1 MADKGKKKQSHSHL
15 KRFGMAVT
23 IALICIGLAYLMGLI
38 PFFERAELMS
48 LDIRYRTRKPIE
60 LYHNLGYVNL
70 DNESCELAGAWP
82 WPRTYHNALIKTLKF
97 YDATSAGYDVFY
109 TEKSPLDKRPHPEL
123 EELSQDE
130 RYEFIESMIRV
141 HDNEFEEGLLESEI
155 IYLGQFMT
163 TPDQVLTLANDASL
177 EEIHN
182 FIKKE
187 KETAM
192 AKDEQAVLDKEEA
205 LAIADRDSFPSNE
218 LWNQNLDHAFDIAVP
233 ITQLAQ
239 ASKGIGFEQIIP
251 DNITGTVYQ
260 YPIFLEYNGRI
271 YPALGLLIA
280 ADILGIDLSKTKL
293 VPGEYIEFEVTK
305 AHGKIQ
311 PGPVRIPINE
321 KTRLLMN
328 WSAPYFDTYFHVN
341 FKQLSYYYAYN
352 QIKQILQTIPAED
365 FGSKN
370 IKRVY
375 KNLKT
380 LIISENWVP
389 EDDAGPIAMELI
401 LAHGIQIKQSKE
413 NLLKL
418 VHSTEGFSEKDW
430 DRVSQA
436 VTLAMKV
443 RDQANQDDL
452 EYAKNNFDNHDY
464 WTFREGLYSE
474 KDYPALSSEHQSEI
488 ARNVLAFKAKGRLK
502 EVSPLY
508 FPPCL
513 EARIQGKDRALS
525 PIMLHNKVLMIGL
538 EGEGTI
544 DLNPQPYEES
554 CAMVALHANAINMFL
569 TGQYLSFKDPME
581 TLFYL
586 VVLTFLVSII
596 SQYVGT
602 RLRLPL
608 ILILFTGFIWQAWH
622 KFSEKGEHLA
632 VVIPA
637 LGMGLAYLISLGIQL
652 YVAYKEKQKMKGM
665 FGKMVSP
672 DVLKVMSDNPE
683 LFSLTGKRQP
693 CTSYFSSMENFKE
706 ITKGVTPQEMTGLLS
721 SYLTPASQIVTG
733 YKGYIDKYEGHIIMA
748 DFGVPLN
755 TGDHRLQCL
764 YSCIEQQLDIQAFKT
779 FIYSRTGKHVN
790 TSMGVNTGFVSAGNM
805 GSDKKMQYTIMGD
818 TVNTAA
824 RFRPA
829 NWIYDY
835 LGSIIIGEMTYPLVK
850 DHIESRNLDRLLL
863 KGKLKPVNIYEVMG
877 WNESS
882 YTEMRGKED
891 VSETLM
897 VCWAQHCPPEK
908 IYGYEKFWKY
918 QHQRKEH
925 PLCLELSDFFAGQID
940 ASAELTRLTIFK
952 QIRDNGV
959 NYLELSERYQAITQ
973 KPLAPIPEGQW
984 QPRLQQWAQELHGSI
999 EVLEKEYRGN
1009 PEADK
1014 LHRDLLDVYEKLEAM
1029 EERLELNSQ
1038 DLELPE
1044 PLIKT
1049 WDEIRDYMSSGFIQ
1063 DDKDYHELYMQR
1075 YSQYEEKAT
1084 ELVNHVKGKMGTYHE
1099 MMAQIGS
1106 RTEAETRGATIYE
1119 EGLQL
1124 HWERKWDESMAK
1136 FKAALEFL
1144 PGDKASLTFI
1154 DRLESY
1160 KVNPPG
1166 SDWQGEFKQTKK

>member
-1 MADKGKKKQSHSHL
+1 
-15 KRFGMAVT
+15 MAVL
-23 IALICIGLAYLMGLI
+23 IATICIVLAYLMGLI

-97 YDATSAGYDVFY
+97 YGAKSAGYDVFY
-109 TEKSPLDKRPHPEL
+109 TEKSPLEKLPVPETK
-123 EELSQDE
+123 ELSQDA
-130 RYEFIESMIRV
+130 RYEFIESMIRI

-155 IYLGQFMT
+155 IYLGQYMT
-163 TPDQVLTLANDASL
+163 TPDQVQSLSNDASL
-177 EEIHN
+177 EEIHEY
-182 FIKKE
+182 IAKE
-187 KETAM
+187 KQKALSN
-192 AKDEQAVLDKEEA
+192 DEEAALAKEEA
-205 LAIADRDSFPSNE
+205 IAIADKDSFPSNE
-218 LWNQNLDHAFDIAVP
+218 LWSQNLDHAFDIAVP

-271 YPALGLLIA
+271 YPALGLLMA

-293 VPGEYIEFEVTK
+293 VPGDYIEFEVTK
-305 AHGKIQ
+305 AHGVVQ
-311 PGPVRIPINE
+311 PGPVRIPVNE

-352 QIKQILQTIPAED
+352 QIKKQLRALPP
-365 FGSKN
+365 
-370 IKRVY
+370 
-375 KNLKT
+375 KNLQAT
-380 LIISENWVP
+380 QFQQIAESLSSLMIRENWVP
-389 EDDAGPIAMELI
+389 EDEAARIAMELT
-401 LAHGIQIKQSKE
+401 LAKAIQSGIDKKDLIPLIKTQKDFSKE
-413 NLLKL
+413 DM
-418 VHSTEGFSEKDW
+418 EK
-430 DRVSQA
+430 VFQA
-436 VTLAMKV
+436 VALAEHI
-443 RDQANQDDL
+443 RDHATQEDL
-452 EYAKNNFDNHDY
+452 EYAMAHLDLHDF
-464 WTFREGLYSE
+464 WTYREGLYAE
-474 KDYPALSSEHQSEI
+474 KNYPALSPEHQSEI
-488 ARNVLAFKAKGRLK
+488 ARNVLAFKAKNRL
-502 EVSPLY
+502 EDVSPLY

-513 EARIQGKDRALS
+513 VSRIQGKDRALS
-525 PIMLHNKVLMIGL
+525 PVMLYNKVLMIGL

-569 TGQYLSFKDPME
+569 TGQYLSFKDPAQ
-581 TLFYL
+581 TLLYL
-586 VVLTFLVSII
+586 VVLTFLVAVI

-608 ILILFTGFIWQAWH
+608 ILILFAAFIWQAWH
-622 KFSEKGEHLA
+622 KFSDKGEHLA
-632 VVIPA
+632 IIIPA
-637 LGMGLAYLISLGIQL
+637 LGMTLAYLISLGLQL
-652 YVAYKEKQKMKGM
+652 YIAYKEKQKMKGM

-877 WNESS
+877 WKESS
-882 YTEMRGKED
+882 YLEMRGKED
-891 VSETLM
+891 VTETLM

-908 IYGYEKFWKY
+908 IYGYQKFWTH
-918 QHQRKEH
+918 QHERKEH
-925 PLCLELSDFFAGQID
+925 PLCLELADFFGGQID
-940 ASAELTRLTIFK
+940 ASAELTKLTLFK

-959 NYLELSERYQAITQ
+959 NYLELSDRYEEITQ

-984 QPRLQQWAQELHGSI
+984 QPRLQQWAQELHTSI

-1009 PEADK
+1009 PAADK

-1038 DLELPE
+1038 DLQLPE
-1044 PLIKT
+1044 PLVKT
-1049 WDEIRDYMSSGFIQ
+1049 WDDIREYMSSGFIK
-1063 DDKDYHELYMQR
+1063 DDQDYHELYMER
-1075 YSQYEEKAT
+1075 YAQYEEKAT
-1084 ELVNHVKGKMGTYHE
+1084 ELVNHVKGKMSTYHE

-1106 RTEAETRGATIYE
+1106 RTEAETRGAAIYE

-1124 HWERKWDESMAK
+1124 HWDRKWDESIAK

-1144 PGDKASLTFI
+1144 PGDKASLTFLS
-1154 DRLESY
+1154 RLEAY

>member
-1 MADKGKKKQSHSHL
+1 
-15 KRFGMAVT
+15 
-23 IALICIGLAYLMGLI
+23 
-38 PFFERAELMS
+38 MS

-97 YDATSAGYDVFY
+97 YGAKSAGYDVFY
-109 TEKSPLDKRPHPEL
+109 TEKSPLEKLSTPVLKEL
-123 EELSQDE
+123 DQDG
-130 RYEFIESMIRV
+130 RYELIESLIRV
-141 HDNEFEEGLLESEI
+141 HDDEFEEGLLESEI
-155 IYLGQFMT
+155 VYLGQYMT
-163 TPDQVLTLANDASL
+163 TPDQVQNLDNDAPL
-177 EEIHN
+177 EEIHA
-182 FIKKE
+182 FIEKE
-187 KETAM
+187 KKA
-192 AKDEQAVLDKEEA
+192 ALSNDEDAALEKEEA
-205 LAIADRDSFPSNE
+205 IAIADKDSFPSNE

-239 ASKGIGFEQIIP
+239 ASRGIGFEQIIP

-260 YPIFLEYNGRI
+260 YPIFLEYHGRI
-271 YPALGLLIA
+271 YPALGLLMA

-293 VPGEYIEFEVTK
+293 EPGKYLEFEITQ
-305 AHGKIQ
+305 AHGSLQ
-311 PGPVRIPINE
+311 PGPVRIPVNE

-352 QIKQILQTIPAED
+352 QVKKQLRNLPAENFDSKQI
-365 FGSKN
+365 GS
-370 IKRVY
+370 VY
-375 KNLKT
+375 QSLTT
-380 LIISENWVP
+380 LIIKENWVP
-389 EDDAGPIAMELI
+389 EDSASQIAMELT
-401 LAHGIQIKQSKE
+401 LAQAIKMGQKE
-413 NLLKL
+413 EALK
-418 VHSTEGFSEKDW
+418 SFISSIEGFSIKDLE
-430 DRVSQA
+430 RVLQ
-436 VTLAMKV
+436 TLAL
-443 RDQANQDDL
+443 ANHVNNTATPEDL
-452 EYAKNNFDNHDY
+452 DYALNNLDNHDY
-464 WTFREGLYSE
+464 WTHRDNLYTE
-474 KDYPALSSEHQSEI
+474 KDYPSLSADHQSEI
-488 ARNVLAFKAKGRLK
+488 ARNVLAFKAKKRLK
-502 EVSPLY
+502 DVSPLY

-513 EARIQGKDRALS
+513 ESRIQGKDRALS
-525 PIMLHNKVLMIGL
+525 PVMLHDKVLMIGL

-569 TGQYLSFKDPME
+569 TGQYLGFKDPMQ
-581 TLFYL
+581 TLLYL
-586 VVLTFLVSII
+586 VILTFLVSII
-596 SQYVGT
+596 SQYTGT

-608 ILILFTGFIWQAWH
+608 ILTIFAAFIWQAWY

-632 VVIPA
+632 IIIPA
-637 LGMGLAYLISLGIQL
+637 LGMGLAYLVSLGMQL
-652 YVAYKEKQKMKGM
+652 YIAYKEKQKMKGM

-706 ITKGVTPQEMTGLLS
+706 ITKGVTPQELTGLLS

-835 LGSIIIGEMTYPLVK
+835 LGSIIIGEMTYPFVK
-850 DHIESRNLDRLLL
+850 DYVECRNLDRLLL

-882 YTEMRGKED
+882 YLEMRGKED
-891 VSETLM
+891 VTETLM

-908 IYGYEKFWKY
+908 IYGYEKFWTH
-918 QHQRKEH
+918 QHKRKEH
-925 PLCLELSDFFAGQID
+925 PLCLELADFFAGEID
-940 ASAELTRLTIFK
+940 ASAELTRLTLFK

-959 NYLELSERYQAITQ
+959 NYIELSERYKNITQ

-984 QPRLQQWAQELHGSI
+984 QPRLQQWAHELHASI

-1029 EERLELNSQ
+1029 EERLELNSG
-1038 DLELPE
+1038 DLHLPE
-1044 PLIKT
+1044 PLVKT
-1049 WDEIRDYMSSGFIQ
+1049 WDDIREYMSSGFIK
-1063 DDKDYHELYMQR
+1063 DDKDYHDLYMER
-1075 YSQYEEKAT
+1075 YSQFEEKAT
-1084 ELVNHVKGKMGTYHE
+1084 ALVNHVKGKMDAYHE

-1106 RTEAETRGATIYE
+1106 RTEAETRGSAIYE

-1124 HWERKWDESMAK
+1124 HWDRKWDESIAR
-1136 FKAALEFL
+1136 FQAALEFL
-1144 PGDKASLTFI
+1144 PNDKASLTFI
-1154 DRLESY
+1154 KRIQAY
-1160 KVNPPG
+1160 KENPPKA
-1166 SDWQGEFKQTKK
+1166 DWQGQFAQTKK